1 MNFIRQ
7 FCLFACSASI
17 LAPNMVLADGNREG
31 IEANQIE
38 AAGLEFIGEA
48 TFSTGL
54 SFENTEVGGLSGIDY
69 DVKNDIYYVI
79 SDDRS
84 NINDARFYTLTID
97 LSDGALEDGDIAFTD
112 VITILDKAGNPFPP
126 SSVDPEAIRL
136 DPRTETLYWTSEGD
150 ANALIAP
157 FIREMTLDGEFIRE
171 FTPPEKY
178 EPTAD
183 GDNGIRNNL
192 AFESLTFALGRKL
205 LITATENA
213 LVQDGPEASI
223 TEGSP
228 SRWLSFSVRS
238 GDPNLE
244 FVYEVDPVAAEPIPA
259 DAFSTN
265 GLVDILA
272 INNRKFLAVERSFS
286 VGVGN
291 GILIYRVTVEEAT
304 DVSRFNSIEE
314 APQVTPV
321 TKELLLDLGDLGIT
335 LDNIEG
341 ATFGPILPNGQR
353 SLILVSDNNFNTDG
367 QFTQF
372 LAFAVLDSEDLET
385 E

>member
-1 MNFIRQ
+1 M
-7 FCLFACSASI
+7 LACSIAI
-17 LAPNMVLADGNREG
+17 LAPSMVMADENSEG
-31 IEANQIE
+31 FEANQIE

-48 TFSTGL
+48 TFPTGL

-69 DVKNDIYYVI
+69 DVENDIYYAI

-84 NINDARFYTLTID
+84 NINEARFYTLTID
-97 LSDGALEDGDIAFTD
+97 LSDGALEDGDIVFTD
-112 VITILDKAGNPFPP
+112 VITILDDTGNPFAPGG
-126 SSVDPEAIRL
+126 VDPEAIRL
-136 DPRTETLYWTSEGD
+136 DPITETLYWTSEGD
-150 ANALIAP
+150 ANALVAP
-157 FIREMTLDGEFIRE
+157 YIREMTLNGEFIRE
-171 FTPPEKY
+171 FTAPEKY
-178 EPTAD
+178 APTAD

-192 AFESLTFALGRKL
+192 AFESLTFASGRKL

-213 LVQDGPEASI
+213 LVQDGPEASL

-238 GDPNLE
+238 GEPNFE
-244 FVYEVDPVAAEPIPA
+244 FVYEVDPVLTEPIPA
-259 DAFSTN
+259 DAFSNN

-272 INNRKFLAVERSFS
+272 LNSREFLALERAFS

-291 GILIYRVTVEEAT
+291 GIRIYRVSVRSAT
-304 DVSRFNSIEE
+304 DVSSFNSIEE
-314 APQVTPV
+314 AQQVTPV
-321 TKELLLDLGDLGIT
+321 TKELLLDLGDLDIE

-341 ATFGPILPNGQR
+341 FTFGPILPNGQP
-353 SLILVSDNNFNTDG
+353 SLILVSDNNFSDNG

-372 LAFAVLDSEDLET
+372 LAFAILDSEDLET

>member
-1 MNFIRQ
+1 MRQ
-7 FCLFACSASI
+7 FSMLACAASI
-17 LAPNMVLADGNREG
+17 LVPLGGMVDESSDRF
-31 IEANQIE
+31 EANQIE
-38 AAGLEFIGEA
+38 AAGLEFIGETTFA
-48 TFSTGL
+48 TGF

-69 DVKNDIYYVI
+69 DIENDIYYAI

-97 LSDGALEDGDIAFTD
+97 LSDGSLADGDVIFID
-112 VITILDKAGNPFPP
+112 VATILDETGNPFAP

-136 DPRTETLYWTSEGD
+136 DPDTETLYWTSEGD
-150 ANALIAP
+150 ANALVAP

-171 FTPPEKY
+171 FAPPQKY
-178 EPTAD
+178 LPTAD
-183 GDNGIRNNL
+183 DSNGIRNNL
-192 AFESLTFALGRKL
+192 AFESLTFAFGGKQ

-213 LVQDGPEASI
+213 LIQDGPEASV

-228 SRWLSFSVRS
+228 SRWLSFSIRHS
-238 GDPNLE
+238 RPNLE
-244 FVYEVDPVAAEPIPA
+244 LVYKVDPVAAEPIPA

-272 INNRKFLAVERSFS
+272 INSREFLTIERSFS
-286 VGVGN
+286 EGVGN
-291 GILIYRVTVEEAT
+291 GVRIYRVTVLGAT
-304 DVSRFNSIEE
+304 NVSRFNSIEE
-314 APQVTPV
+314 AQQVTPV
-321 TKELLLDLGDLGIT
+321 AKELLLDLGDLDII

-341 ATFGPILPNGQR
+341 FTFGPILPNGQR
-353 SLILVSDNNFNTDG
+353 SLILVSDNNFNVDG

-372 LAFAVLDSEDLET
+372 LAFAVLDNEDLER